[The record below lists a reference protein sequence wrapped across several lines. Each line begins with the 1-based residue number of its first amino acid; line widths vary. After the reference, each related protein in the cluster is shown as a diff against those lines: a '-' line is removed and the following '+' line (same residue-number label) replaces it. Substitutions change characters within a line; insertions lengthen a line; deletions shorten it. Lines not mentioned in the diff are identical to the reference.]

1 MLVGVPVQ
9 LYLLYMRGLRFV
21 QPALLRLTALALV
34 LALALALAL
43 VLALP
48 Y

>member
-21 QPALLRLTALALV
+21 QLALLRLG
-34 LALALALAL
+34 ALALAL
-43 VLALP
+43 P
-48 Y
+48 YRGRWLDAQPLHA